1 MSQNKPDTERPAP
14 DRCDAV
20 IIGAGQAG
28 VPLAQ
33 ALTDSGRQVVLIEAE
48 HVGGTCVNEGCT
60 PTKTMIASARV
71 AHLARRSDEY
81 GVQDGQVQ
89 VDFAAV
95 QARKDSVVEQF
106 RSGSRDGLEQAGVEL
121 VMGRARFIGPHTVQA
136 TLPDGSRRAFEAPL
150 VFINTGARPT
160 WPNLPGLRD
169 VGAVDSTGLLALR
182 ELPEHLLILG
192 GGYIGLEFGQ
202 AFARF
207 GSRVTVIERGE
218 RLASHED
225 PDVAAALT
233 DVLCDEGVA
242 VLCGREVVWTRR
254 SDSGV
259 DVLVRDPQGE
269 QILSGSHL
277 LVATGRTP
285 NTDDLG
291 LDVAGVDVDE
301 RGHVRVDDDLRTNV
315 EGVYALGDVKGGPAF
330 THVAYD
336 DFRIVRDA
344 LLHGQRRSWHNRL
357 IPYTVFT
364 DPQLARVGLDEMQA
378 REQGLRVRVYTLPMS
393 KVARAIE
400 TGETSGL
407 MKAVVDDETDQILG
421 ATVLG
426 AEGGETLSVLQVAM
440 QGNLTASDLRD
451 GVFSHPTWTESL
463 NNLFMGT
470 PVLHT
475 PKSAADE
482 RPGTG

>member
-1 MSQNKPDTERPAP
+1 MPQDKLETERPAP
-14 DRCDAV
+14 EPCDAI

-33 ALTDSGRQVVLIEAE
+33 ALTESGRRVVLIEAE

-71 AHLARRSDEY
+71 AHLARRSDGY
-81 GVQDGQVQ
+81 GVQDGRVQ

-95 QARKDSVVEQF
+95 QARKDDVVEQF
-106 RSGSRDGLEQAGVEL
+106 RSGSRDGLEQSGVEL
-121 VMGRARFIGPHTVQA
+121 VMGRARFLGPRTVEA
-136 TLPDGSRRAFEAPL
+136 TLQDGSRRAFEAPL

-160 WPNLPGLRD
+160 WPELPGLRE
-169 VGAVDSTGLLALR
+169 VGAVDSTGLLGLR

-207 GSRVTVIERGE
+207 GSRVTVIERGD
-218 RLASHED
+218 RLAARED

-233 DVLCDEGVA
+233 EVLCDEGVA
-242 VLCGREVVWTRR
+242 VLCEREAVWTRR
-254 SDSGV
+254 SDSGI
-259 DVLVRDPQGE
+259 DVLVRGPQGE

-291 LDVAGVDVDE
+291 LDLAGVDMDE

-357 IPYTVFT
+357 VPYTVFT

-378 REQGLRVRVYTLPMS
+378 RGQGLRVRVYTLPMS

-400 TGETSGL
+400 TGETRGL
-407 MKAVVDDETDQILG
+407 MRAVVDDRTDRILG

-426 AEGGETLSVLQVAM
+426 TEGGETVSVLQVAM
-440 QGNLTASDLRD
+440 QGNLTAGHLRE
-451 GVFSHPTWTESL
+451 GVFSHPTWGESL

-475 PKSAADE
+475 PRAASDE
-482 RPGTG
+482 SPAGS